1 MLGSNKGCKEIQLF
15 LLIKIKV
22 MKNYDLFIGID
33 VSKLKLDITGIDNVN
48 TIKIKHVIIKN
59 NLTEIRK
66 YFKKVL
72 KHHHETI
79 LVGFENTGIY
89 SMLIASVLHEL
100 CIDYCELP
108 SLEISRSKGISRG
121 KSDKIDTLQI
131 AQYLIA
137 HKFKIK
143 LSSIIE
149 NHMVELKLLYTHRE
163 KIIKSIGQYEKEFE
177 NNDFL
182 PKHIQKE
189 LIRSTKSILKN
200 LKTNLKKV
208 EEQLVKIIK
217 ENSTLSKNFNLITS
231 IPGIG
236 KQTAI
241 YLLIVTKNFT
251 TFKEARQLACYAGI
265 APFPYQSGSSINGRT
280 KVNNLADKK
289 LKSLLNMCALSANKY
304 DFELKQYFEKKVN
317 QGKNK
322 MLVLNNIRNKLLA
335 RVFAVINRQEPYV
348 NLKKYA
354 A

>member
-1 MLGSNKGCKEIQLF
+1 
-15 LLIKIKV
+15 

-33 VSKLKLDITGIDNVN
+33 VSKLKLDIIGIDNNN
-48 TIKIKHVIIKN
+48 TSKIKHVIIKN
-59 NLTEIRK
+59 TLPEIRK
-66 YFKKVL
+66 YFKKIL
-72 KHHHETI
+72 KNHSETI
-79 LVGFENTGIY
+79 LIGFENTGVY
-89 SMLIASVLHEL
+89 SMLIATILYEL
-100 CIDYCELP
+100 NIDYCQLS

-121 KSDKIDTLQI
+121 KSDKIDALQI

-137 HKFKIK
+137 HKFKIE
-143 LSSIIE
+143 LSTLPESQI
-149 NHMVELKLLYTHRE
+149 VELKLLYTHRE
-163 KIIKSIGQYEKEFE
+163 KIIKSISQYEKEFE

-182 PKHIQKE
+182 PKQIQNE
-189 LIRSTKSILKN
+189 LIRSTKSIIRN
-200 LKTNLKKV
+200 LNKNLKKV
-208 EEQLVKIIK
+208 EDKISQII
-217 ENSTLSKNFNLITS
+217 EDDINLNKNYNLITS

-251 TFKEARQLACYAGI
+251 TFKKSRQLACYAGI

-304 DFELKQYFEKKVN
+304 DIELKQYFEKKVSE
-317 QGKNK
+317 GKNK

-335 RVFAVINRQEPYV
+335 RVFAVINRQEPYI

-354 A
+354 S